1 MIPDTRALVRS
12 VLTRCAVDP
21 PRGFEWFGQWIP
33 IAASTREDQADEI
46 FLRTLTLH
54 LYLHVFCP
62 GEVTA
67 RLPTLRASRAGEIRA
82 LMTAHS
88 LANPDRDRWDTGWTY
103 VGSSRDSHLVRGQGL
118 DFTASAEGV
127 RPRHGSALRVGC
139 DVEVLVPAERWS
151 LSPGYMLFY
160 GKRLLPPRSAGIRRT
175 RLYLDLDVEDARRVI
190 GMCRRFNE
198 ARIPF
203 TLKVAGQP
211 AVYDERCDTVILFV
225 ERDDYRRAS
234 ELLVEEATRAGL
246 RPRPPVPGFTRRL
259 GSGLAVADDPAVPE
273 SFGESRCRLLASGIL
288 RAHEAGENTLK
299 SKLEEIEAAFLAEGV
314 RLDSTHLEPGSEEY
328 ETDPWSHWPAP

>member
-1 MIPDTRALVRS
+1 MTADTRALIRS
-12 VLTRCAVDP
+12 VLAGCAVDP

-33 IAASTREDQADEI
+33 IPLSAREEQPERT
-46 FLRTLTLH
+46 FLRTLALH

-62 GEVTA
+62 GEASA
-67 RLPTLRASRAGEIRA
+67 RLPPPLVTGAGEIRA

-103 VGSSRDSHLVRGQGL
+103 VRNSRDSYLVHGKGL
-118 DFTASAEGV
+118 DFSVSAEGV
-127 RPRHGSALRVGC
+127 RPRHGSALCAGC
-139 DVEVLVPAERWS
+139 EVEVLVPAERWS

-160 GKRLLPPRSAGIRRT
+160 GKILLRPRSAGIRRT

-246 RPRPPVPGFTRRL
+246 RPRPPVPAFTRRL

-288 RAHEAGENTLK
+288 RAHEAGENSLK
-299 SKLEEIEAAFLAEGV
+299 SKIEEIEAAFLAEGV

-328 ETDPWSHWPAP
+328 ETGPWSHWPAP